1 MLNVSHWHYQH
12 RYCQGSAT
20 VGIVTAGTRFVV
32 RVLLSKHVSVRVYL
46 PGSCPHPIR
55 LPTPAEQL
63 SSSAWLC
70 STRRGAG
77 SAREHSLQE
86 GGQGTNPFLLSESAR
101 SGHCS
106 RLVDVQFRLGGV
118 KYLPEF
124 TQPAGG
130 KHQWEPKLVCLWIP
144 RSLPLPSVILNLV
157 HAKVTIR
164 RPVLCSLR
172 INEWS
177 VGQPVGFLRKM

>member
-1 MLNVSHWHYQH
+1 M
-12 RYCQGSAT
+12 C
-20 VGIVTAGTRFVV
+20 
-32 RVLLSKHVSVRVYL
+32 LSGCTYL
-46 PGSCPHPIR
+46 VPV
-55 LPTPAEQL
+55 PTPLDYQPQQ
-63 SSSAWLC
+63 SSSPVRPGCAAPGG
-70 STRRGAG
+70 GAG